1 MDEKRGCMACGSEV
15 GLISMDNH
23 VLCRACGD
31 PENFQK
37 AVEVIKLKKTRE
49 LIEIKKELMHPEF
62 LYQVVERKTPNLQL
76 AGYTVWHEQVLYCGY
91 DRKEARRVYH
101 EHTVTDSDSE
111 SVYGRS
117 WKRTFMQVIA
127 DAGTND
133 FSDDYIVTGPNSD
146 PA

>member
-1 MDEKRGCMACGSEV
+1 MDEKRSCMACGSEV
-15 GLISMDNH
+15 GLIDVDSH

-37 AVEVIKLKKTRE
+37 AVEVIKLKKTQE
-49 LIEIKKELMHPEF
+49 LDEIKKELIHPEF
-62 LYQVVERKTPNLQL
+62 LYRVMEKKTPNLQL
-76 AGYTVWHEQVLYCGY
+76 AGYTVWNEQVLYCGY

-101 EHTVTDSDSE
+101 QGTVTDSDSD
-111 SVYGRS
+111 SVYGRP

-133 FSDDYIVTGPNSD
+133 FSDDHIVTGPNSD
-146 PA
+146 SA